1 VYNAEVSGQR
11 SRSYLLE
18 DARQRTAE
26 AERLDLQARV
36 LFPLERVAL
45 AEHGVGAGQTLLDL
59 GCGQGTFLSQMA
71 QAFGG
76 MRCFGLDRNP
86 GLLAEAR
93 SRPGIADVALCDVAD
108 PPALLQQL
116 ERHHPD
122 LIFSRF
128 VLQHMSA
135 GERDSL
141 LRTVARYAA
150 RHPLRVV
157 LADVD
162 AASSFFEPPSPLLAE
177 AREALGALQARA
189 GGDRKIGGR
198 LSELLQDAGFSAIRT
213 SRVCATSDA
222 IGFAPWW
229 AAFGSVLCAGLSSR
243 PAAQEALREW
253 AADPATAVSW
263 RAGFEICF
271 ASSATASLADG

>member
-1 VYNAEVSGQR
+1 MPSSPTATDCGSGRKADCSATRERKLRSPALRLEPVALSRGASGAVYNAEVSGQR

-135 GERDSL
+135 GE
-141 LRTVARYAA
+141 
-150 RHPLRVV
+150 
-157 LADVD
+157 
-162 AASSFFEPPSPLLAE
+162 
-177 AREALGALQARA
+177 
-189 GGDRKIGGR
+189 
-198 LSELLQDAGFSAIRT
+198 
-213 SRVCATSDA
+213 
-222 IGFAPWW
+222 
-229 AAFGSVLCAGLSSR
+229 
-243 PAAQEALREW
+243 
-253 AADPATAVSW
+253 
-263 RAGFEICF
+263 
-271 ASSATASLADG
+271 

>member
-1 VYNAEVSGQR
+1 MSEQR

-18 DARQRTAE
+18 HPQQRTAE
-26 AERLDLQARV
+26 AARLDLQARV
-36 LFPLERVAL
+36 LFPLEREAL
-45 AEHGVGAGQTLLDL
+45 AEHGLAAGQTVLDL
-59 GCGQGTFLSQMA
+59 GCGQGTYLSLLA
-71 QAFGG
+71 QAFAGT
-76 MRCFGLDRNP
+76 RCIGLDRN
-86 GLLAEAR
+86 GHLLAEAR
-93 SRPGIADVALCDVAD
+93 ARPGIAAVAACDLAD
-108 PPALLQQL
+108 PAALLLEL
-116 ERHHPD
+116 ERHRPD
-122 LIFSRF
+122 AVLSRF

-141 LRTVARYAA
+141 LRTIARYAA

-162 AASSFFEPPSPLLAE
+162 SATSFFEPPSPLLTE
-177 AREALGALQARA
+177 ARDALGALQARE

-198 LSELLQDAGFSAIRT
+198 LAGLLREAGLAEIRT

-222 IGFAPWW
+222 IGFAVWW
-229 AAFGSVLCAGLSSR
+229 SAFGSLLQAGLRSR

-253 AADPATAVSW
+253 AADPQTAARW

-271 ASSATASLADG
+271 ASSAAASPTDA